1 MSIKSPLLV
10 KQQLELE
17 NLIDELKLRKI
28 QIKRQIDLVMHE
40 DTKLKYSAAEAKEIK
55 QGCDRKLKDIVPV
68 MS

>member
-1 MSIKSPLLV
+1 M
-10 KQQLELE
+10 
-17 NLIDELKLRKI
+17 IDELKLKKI

-55 QGCDRKLKDIVPV
+55 QGCDRRLKEIVPV